1 MPSTEYMRKKNAGL
15 MRPTGR
21 PPKNATWDFEEKQYR
36 LHSGELVTE
45 ETRRRIRMKAIN
57 ENKQE
62 KRRQKQGQVAGK
74 LIVNTPHSP
83 RHASHVTLTTPRFTR
98 HASHTTLT
106 TARSPELEVQKYSCS
121 ALQVQHEDEDEDEGA
136 PDELEDEGTHADT
149 C

>member
-1 MPSTEYMRKKNAGL
+1 MPRGILREN
-15 MRPTGR
+15 
-21 PPKNATWDFEEKQYR
+21 NNR

-45 ETRRRIRMKAIN
+45 ETCRRRIRMKAIN

-83 RHASHVTLTTPRFTR
+83 RHASHVTLPTPRFTC

-106 TARSPELEVQKYSCS
+106 TARSPQLEVQKYSCS
-121 ALQVQHEDEDEDEGA
+121 ALQVGTFDPAVINDSA
-136 PDELEDEGTHADT
+136 PDAQKRDSMN
-149 C
+149 

>member
-1 MPSTEYMRKKNAGL
+1 MPSTEDMRKKNAGL

-45 ETRRRIRMKAIN
+45 ETRRRIRMKAIT
-57 ENKQE
+57 ENKRE
-62 KRRQKQGQVAGK
+62 KRMQKQGQVAGK
-74 LIVNTPHSP
+74 VNTPHSP
-83 RHASHVTLTTPRFTR
+83 RHTSHVTLTTPCFTR
-98 HASHTTLT
+98 HAPHTTLT
-106 TARSPELEVQKYSCS
+106 TARSPELAVQKYSCS

-136 PDELEDEGTHADT
+136 PDELEDEGTHADN